1 MASEATDLLLKQRA
15 KELKG
20 GLDADAGR
28 TRREQNQIKI
38 RKQKRD
44 EQRAKRRQITAA
56 APPAVPGSSA
66 NPPSLEDQQ
75 KAQQALALQRMAE
88 DPQTVRRLLANMS
101 SQDDNLRLSATS
113 QIRKLLSI
121 EVNPPIQDVI
131 DIGMV
136 PILVQFLSRSDA
148 PRLQFEAAW
157 ALTNIGSGSSSQT
170 NAVLEARAV
179 PPLIN
184 LIMSPHHDVREQSIW
199 ALGNIAG
206 DGPVFR
212 NMVLDA
218 GIIPPL
224 VSVMTPQSRRSL
236 LRNAT
241 WTISNLCRGKPAAP
255 FEVVKHCVPVLAQM
269 IHLDDAEVLTD
280 ACWALS
286 YLSDG
291 SSERV
296 QAVVS
301 AGCVKRLVELMTR
314 EELSVKT
321 PALRTIGNIVTG
333 DDGQTQ
339 AVLNSGAVP
348 ILNTL
353 LRSNRRS
360 LRKEAAWA
368 LSNITAGNADQVAH
382 VVQQGAMSI
391 VAQLMLHDEFEIR
404 KECVWCVCNA
414 THGGRHDAIMTI
426 AAAGVIEGLVKLL
439 SVPDA
444 RVVIVSMEALEN
456 ILAVGEALAEEQG
469 SDNPYIDSVDA
480 VDGETAL
487 QMLQHH
493 ADTGIFMKAKDMLIR
508 FFDAEDGDDEEE
520 AAGPALGENG
530 MYQFGAQNNLN
541 SQPLQFNGL
550 GNLGNMLQ

>member
-1 MASEATDLLLKQRA
+1 M
-15 KELKG
+15 
-20 GLDADAGR
+20 
-28 TRREQNQIKI
+28 
-38 RKQKRD
+38 
-44 EQRAKRRQITAA
+44 
-56 APPAVPGSSA
+56 
-66 NPPSLEDQQ
+66 
-75 KAQQALALQRMAE
+75 
-88 DPQTVRRLLANMS
+88 
-101 SQDDNLRLSATS
+101 
-113 QIRKLLSI
+113 
-121 EVNPPIQDVI
+121 
-131 DIGMV
+131 
-136 PILVQFLSRSDA
+136 
-148 PRLQFEAAW
+148 
-157 ALTNIGSGSSSQT
+157 
-170 NAVLEARAV
+170 LEARAV

-269 IHLDDAEVLTD
+269 IQVDDAEVLTD

-296 QAVVS
+296 QAVVA
-301 AGCVKRLVELMTR
+301 AGCTKRLVELMTR

-339 AVLNSGAVP
+339 SVLNANAVP
-348 ILNTL
+348 ILGTL

-360 LRKEAAWA
+360 LRKESAWA
-368 LSNITAGNADQVAH
+368 LSNITAGNPDQVEH
-382 VVQQGAMSI
+382 VVQQNVMSTI
-391 VAQLMLHDEFEIR
+391 AQLMLHDEFEIR

-414 THGGRHDAIMTI
+414 THGGRHHTIMAI
-426 AAAGVIEGLVKLL
+426 ASSGVIEGLVKLL
-439 SVPDA
+439 TVPDA

-456 ILAVGEALAEEQG
+456 ILLVGEALSEEQG
-469 SDNPYIDSVDA
+469 TENPYVDAMDA

-493 ADTGIFMKAKDMLIR
+493 ADTTIFMKAKDMLIR
-508 FFDAEDGDDEEE
+508 FFDAQDGSEDDEE
-520 AAGPALGENG
+520 AGPSLGDNG
-530 MYQFGAQNNLN
+530 QYQFGAQNALS
-541 SQPLQFNGL
+541 SQPLQFNGI
-550 GNLGNMLQ
+550 GQNLGSMLQ

>member
-1 MASEATDLLLKQRA
+1 
-15 KELKG
+15 
-20 GLDADAGR
+20 
-28 TRREQNQIKI
+28 
-38 RKQKRD
+38 
-44 EQRAKRRQITAA
+44 
-56 APPAVPGSSA
+56 
-66 NPPSLEDQQ
+66 
-75 KAQQALALQRMAE
+75 
-88 DPQTVRRLLANMS
+88 
-101 SQDDNLRLSATS
+101 
-113 QIRKLLSI
+113 
-121 EVNPPIQDVI
+121 
-131 DIGMV
+131 
-136 PILVQFLSRSDA
+136 
-148 PRLQFEAAW
+148 
-157 ALTNIGSGSSSQT
+157 
-170 NAVLEARAV
+170 
-179 PPLIN
+179 
-184 LIMSPHHDVREQSIW
+184 MSPHHDVREQSIW

-520 AAGPALGENG
+520 TAGPALGENG